1 MVKSL
6 RMALASLLAVRSE
19 YSYPPENVAEKQEL
33 KMSRMVIGL
42 ALAFLAGS
50 VSAQVCTPTAG
61 TITGAESGTALA
73 PYDTCTA
80 TDQLAVSC
88 SGLNPIGSATDAIWA
103 VQIGPGPHSGNMVIS
118 TSNASYD
125 IYVGLMSGSCNGSSP
140 CPLEADSAG
149 AGGTETLGP
158 MNGLANGTYYLLVTT
173 FIAGCGPV
181 TIANPTLPVALQGFS
196 VE

>member
-1 MVKSL
+1 
-6 RMALASLLAVRSE
+6 
-19 YSYPPENVAEKQEL
+19 
-33 KMSRMVIGL
+33 MSKIWIGL
-42 ALAFLAGS
+42 AFAAFSGC

-61 TITGAESGTALA
+61 NITGAQSGIPL
-73 PYDTCTA
+73 PSYDTCTA

-88 SGLNPIGSATDAIWA
+88 SGLNPIGNATDAIWS
-103 VQIGPGPHSGNMVIS
+103 VQVGPGAHSGSMVIS
-118 TSNASYD
+118 TSNAAYD

-158 MNGLANGTYYLLVTT
+158 MDSLANGTYYLLVTT
-173 FIAGCGPV
+173 FGAGCGPV
-181 TIANPTLPVALQGFS
+181 TITNPTLPVALQEFS